1 MNFNPF
7 NIGLFPK
14 NLEGTNMVVNFMQ
27 TVKIF
32 KTPSIHKNHPKSHY
46 QIGQQQ
52 KFMNLNQ

>member
-46 QIGQQQ
+46 QI
-52 KFMNLNQ
+52 